1 MSPLVV
7 PDDAQGYAEAARALR
22 AGGIVALPTDT
33 VYGIGVALD
42 AERGIDRLFE
52 AKRRPADRAIMLL
65 LDDADQ
71 ARAVGAWPPAAAVL
85 ADAFWPGGLT
95 VVVAQLPGVELPP
108 ELTGGRPTI
117 GLRVPDHACPRALAA
132 AIGPLPV
139 TSANL
144 SGLPPARDA
153 AAIAEQLG
161 DAVDCIVD
169 GGPAHG
175 GPASTV
181 VDCTVDPV
189 RILRVGAVSE
199 DEVAACLAS
208 AGAMRPEGS

>member
-1 MSPLVV
+1 VKPIVV
-7 PDDAQGYAEAARALR
+7 PDEPSGHAEAAHVLR
-22 AGGIVALPTDT
+22 DGGIVALPTDT

-42 AERGIDRLFE
+42 APRGIDRLFE

-65 LDDADQ
+65 LDSADQ
-71 ARAVGAWPPAAAVL
+71 ARAVGAWPASAARL
-85 ADAFWPGGLT
+85 AEAFWPGGLT
-95 VVVAQLPGVELPP
+95 VVVDQLPDVGLPP
-108 ELTGGRPTI
+108 ELTGGLLTI
-117 GLRVPDHACPRALAA
+117 GLRMPDHACPRALAA
-132 AIGPLPV
+132 AVGPLPV

-153 AAIAEQLG
+153 REIAEQLG
-161 DAVDCIVD
+161 EAVDCIVD

-189 RILRVGAVSE
+189 RILRVGAISE
-199 DEVAACLAS
+199 EAVAACLAD
-208 AGAMRPEGS
+208 GRPPADA